1 MSFHDRLADR
11 IARQREAD
19 HYRLRLAV
27 TSPQRVEVATADG
40 EFVNFCS
47 NDYLG
52 LAAEPAVA
60 EAMADAA
67 CRDGAG
73 AAASHLVSGHMR
85 AHAEL
90 EARLAEVTGAEAAI
104 VLGSGYL
111 ANLAAVTTLAGRTT
125 RLLCDRLNHASLI
138 DAAILSRARVRR
150 YRHADAGDAAR
161 YLDNDPA
168 EAVLVTDS
176 VFSMDGDIAP
186 LAALDALAVRRDAAL
201 LVDDAHGFGVVGGGR
216 GALHEFGLSRQAVM
230 MGTLG
235 KAIGVY
241 GAFLAGPAVVIE
253 ALVQFARPYIYTT
266 ALPPAVAAACLA
278 ALSLA
283 AEEDRRRRLQANIR
297 RFRRAAHAAGI
308 PLADSDTPIQPVIL
322 GDSRAAL
329 AASRRLREAGFL
341 VAAIRPPTVPKGEAR
356 LRITLGAGHRETQV
370 DALVAALPQA
380 LSAAREAA

>member
-19 HYRLRLAV
+19 RYRLRLAV

-67 CRDGAG
+67 RRDGAG

>member
-67 CRDGAG
+67 RRDGAG

-308 PLADSDTPIQPVIL
+308 ALADSDTPIQPVIL

>member
-67 CRDGAG
+67 RRDGAG

-283 AEEDRRRRLQANIR
+283 AEENRRRRLQANIR

>member
-67 CRDGAG
+67 RRDGAG